1 MSIIIQNKGEVT
13 KSATNNSVSKFMY
26 SFSKAP
32 RFPSFKISGHTDAY
46 YDIPVTRSTRATNF
60 GFGNRSDF
68 TMGKSSNKKND
79 KDDKNKTQI
88 PTTNEEEKVKFHG
101 PVYSFPKY
109 DPTKKKIR
117 KDANGN
123 EIPQFKDPTGPG
135 YYNILRPFG
144 SDALKFTMKGRI
156 DGKKDDKKNKDENE
170 KKDSKQQEEESYSL
184 KNKAGK
190 YVLSN
195 MINMPTFNFGD
206 KNQVRFKYKFSDT
219 PGPAPK
225 LKEGE
230 EEKPF
235 FGRPHFNSKY
245 RSNNGITISGRTKQI
260 DSRSN
265 YPGPGS
271 YRLPSEWGQY
281 QSKDADK
288 YPTENVYPV
297 KKIPFEEKAWRH
309 NMKVVKEKSPEDE
322 ENYMEKEEVD
332 IKEDQPKLGGDEEE
346 KKEEGEEKKGDEQ
359 IEGYV
364 DKEEEDKKVEEEP
377 KTNEQG
383 EENKKEG
390 ENQPQTETQKED
402 EKKEEEKKD
411 ETKKEGEEQVEG
423 FVDNEENDK
432 KVEGNEA
439 NPSAQKEEPKKEEEK
454 KEEEPKK
461 EEEKKDEP
469 QKEEE
474 KKEEGEMF
482 IDNEEENKKVEGD
495 EANPSAQKQTT
506 NEQPANAN
514 EEKKDENANANGEK
528 KDENSNANEE
538 KKDENANANE
548 EKKDEKNEEENKEE
562 FFIEQEEKEENINNL
577 NQ

>member
-1 MSIIIQNKGEVT
+1 
-13 KSATNNSVSKFMY
+13 
-26 SFSKAP
+26 
-32 RFPSFKISGHTDAY
+32 
-46 YDIPVTRSTRATNF
+46 
-60 GFGNRSDF
+60 
-68 TMGKSSNKKND
+68 MGKSKKKND
-79 KDDKNKTQI
+79 KDDKEKTEI
-88 PTTNEEEKVKFHG
+88 PTNEEEKVKYHG

-109 DPTKKKIR
+109 DPTKKLKVTR
-117 KDANGN
+117 KDVNGN
-123 EIPQFKDPTGPG
+123 ELPEFKDPTGPG

-156 DGKKDDKKNKDENE
+156 DGKKDDKKKKDENE
-170 KKDSKQQEEESYSL
+170 NKDSKQQEEESYSL

-206 KNQVRFKYKFSDT
+206 KNQARFKYKYSDT

-309 NMKVVKEKSPEDE
+309 NMKVVKEKSDE
-322 ENYMEKEEVD
+322 EYMEKEEVD
-332 IKEDQPKLGGDEEE
+332 KKSDQPKLGGDEDE
-346 KKEEGEEKKGDEQ
+346 KKDEGEEQ
-359 IEGYV
+359 VEGYV

-383 EENKKEG
+383 EEVKKEA
-390 ENQPQTETQKED
+390 EQPQTETQKED
-402 EKKEEEKKD
+402 EKKEDEKK
-411 ETKKEGEEQVEG
+411 
-423 FVDNEENDK
+423 
-432 KVEGNEA
+432 
-439 NPSAQKEEPKKEEEK
+439 
-454 KEEEPKK
+454 
-461 EEEKKDEP
+461 
-469 QKEEE
+469 
-474 KKEEGEMF
+474 
-482 IDNEEENKKVEGD
+482 
-495 EANPSAQKQTT
+495 
-506 NEQPANAN
+506 
-514 EEKKDENANANGEK
+514 
-528 KDENSNANEE
+528 
-538 KKDENANANE
+538 
-548 EKKDEKNEEENKEE
+548 
-562 FFIEQEEKEENINNL
+562 
-577 NQ
+577 

>member
-1 MSIIIQNKGEVT
+1 MSIIIQSKGDVT

-68 TMGKSSNKKND
+68 TMGKSKKKND
-79 KDDKNKTQI
+79 KDDKEKTVI
-88 PTTNEEEKVKFHG
+88 PTNEEEKVKYHG

-109 DPTKKKIR
+109 DPTKKHKVIR
-117 KDANGN
+117 KDVNGN
-123 EIPQFKDPTGPG
+123 ELPEFKDPTGPG

-156 DGKKDDKKNKDENE
+156 DGKKDDKKKKDENE
-170 KKDSKQQEEESYSL
+170 NKDSKQQEEESYSL

-206 KNQVRFKYKFSDT
+206 KNQARFKYKYSDT

-309 NMKVVKEKSPEDE
+309 NMKVVKEKSDE
-322 ENYMEKEEVD
+322 EYMEKEEVD
-332 IKEDQPKLGGDEEE
+332 KKSDQPKLGGDEDE
-346 KKEEGEEKKGDEQ
+346 KKDEGEEQ
-359 IEGYV
+359 VEGYV

-383 EENKKEG
+383 EEFKKEA
-390 ENQPQTETQKED
+390 EQPQTETQKED
-402 EKKEEEKKD
+402 EKKD
-411 ETKKEGEEQVEG
+411 
-423 FVDNEENDK
+423 
-432 KVEGNEA
+432 
-439 NPSAQKEEPKKEEEK
+439 EEK
-454 KEEEPKK
+454 KEDEKK
-461 EEEKKDEP
+461 DEEKKDEP
-469 QKEEE
+469 
-474 KKEEGEMF
+474 KKRR
-482 IDNEEENKKVEGD
+482 
-495 EANPSAQKQTT
+495 
-506 NEQPANAN
+506 
-514 EEKKDENANANGEK
+514 
-528 KDENSNANEE
+528 
-538 KKDENANANE
+538 
-548 EKKDEKNEEENKEE
+548 
-562 FFIEQEEKEENINNL
+562 
-577 NQ
+577 

>member
-1 MSIIIQNKGEVT
+1 MSIIIQSKGDVT

-68 TMGKSSNKKND
+68 TMGKSKKKND
-79 KDDKNKTQI
+79 KDDKEKTVI
-88 PTTNEEEKVKFHG
+88 PTNEEEKVKYHG

-109 DPTKKKIR
+109 DPTKKHKVTR
-117 KDANGN
+117 KDVNGN
-123 EIPQFKDPTGPG
+123 ELPEFKDPTGPG

-156 DGKKDDKKNKDENE
+156 DGKKDDKKKKDENE
-170 KKDSKQQEEESYSL
+170 NKDSKQQEEESYSL

-206 KNQVRFKYKFSDT
+206 KNQARFKYKYSDT

-309 NMKVVKEKSPEDE
+309 NMKVVKEKSDE
-322 ENYMEKEEVD
+322 EYMEKEEVD
-332 IKEDQPKLGGDEEE
+332 KKSDQPKLGGDEDE
-346 KKEEGEEKKGDEQ
+346 KKDEGEEQ
-359 IEGYV
+359 VEGYV

-383 EENKKEG
+383 EEVKKEG
-390 ENQPQTETQKED
+390 DQPQTETQKED
-402 EKKEEEKKD
+402 EKKDEEKKEDEKKDEEKKD
-411 ETKKEGEEQVEG
+411 EPKKEGEEQAEG
-423 FVDNEENDK
+423 FVDNEE
-432 KVEGNEA
+432 
-439 NPSAQKEEPKKEEEK
+439 
-454 KEEEPKK
+454 
-461 EEEKKDEP
+461 KD
-469 QKEEE
+469 
-474 KKEEGEMF
+474 
-482 IDNEEENKKVEGD
+482 KKVEGD
-495 EANPSAQKQTT
+495 EANPSAQKEEEKKEEPKKDEEKKDEPKKEEEEKKEQGEMFIDNEEDDKKVEGEEANPSAQKATT
-506 NEQPANAN
+506 NEQPSNANAEEKKEEN
-514 EEKKDENANANGEK
+514 AKAEEEKKDENAKAEEKKDENANE
-528 KDENSNANEE
+528 EE
-538 KKDENANANE
+538 K
-548 EKKDEKNEEENKEE
+548 KEE
-562 FFIEQEEKEENINNL
+562 FFLEQEEKEENINNL

>member
-1 MSIIIQNKGEVT
+1 MSIIIQNKVEVT
-13 KSATNNSVSKFMY
+13 KSTTNNSVSKFMY

-88 PTTNEEEKVKFHG
+88 STNEEEKVKYHG

-109 DPTKKKIR
+109 DPTAKHVKVVR
-117 KDANGN
+117 KDVNGN
-123 EIPQFKDPTGPG
+123 VIPEFKDPTGPG

-156 DGKKDDKKNKDENE
+156 NGKDDDKKNKDKNE
-170 KKDSKQQEEESYSL
+170 KKDSKQEEEESYSL

-332 IKEDQPKLGGDEEE
+332 IKSDQPKLGGDEEE
-346 KKEEGEEKKGDEQ
+346 KKEEGEENKGDEQ

-390 ENQPQTETQKED
+390 ENQPQTETQKGD
-402 EKKEEEKKD
+402 EKKDEEKKD
-411 ETKKEGEEQVEG
+411 EEKKEEPKKEGEEQVEG
-423 FVDNEENDK
+423 FVDEEEKDI
-432 KVEGNEA
+432 KVEGEEA

-454 KEEEPKK
+454 KEEPKK
-461 EEEKKDEP
+461 EEEKKEEP
-469 QKEEE
+469 NKEEEKKEEPNKDEE

-482 IDNEEENKKVEGD
+482 IDNEEEDKKVEGN
-495 EANPSAQKQTT
+495 EANPSAQKPTT
-506 NEQPANAN
+506 NEQP
-514 EEKKDENANANGEK
+514 
-528 KDENSNANEE
+528 S
-538 KKDENANANE
+538 NANE